1 MLLNRTNP
9 HGGDIYTNK
18 VLYDFSSNLNPAGM
32 PDAVKKAVANSAEIC
47 SRYPDAYCSELR
59 KKISLSVKIPFD
71 RIICGNGAAELIY
84 SYAYSLNKN
93 KPALI
98 ISPTFCEYENA
109 LRAAGIETRHLI
121 LSEKTGFCLTE
132 DLLPDNLSDYCAVF
146 VCSPNNPTGI
156 TVNNEI
162 LVKLCN
168 AAPRV
173 FADLC
178 FLDLSDCPD
187 IYSIPDLTEKYPG
200 LTVLKA
206 FTKNYSMAGIR
217 LGYAMSS
224 DLDFLEKMAEKT
236 QCWNVSVIAQQAGIA
251 ALDSYEWLEL
261 SKKMIKEE
269 RNRVFEAISISGI
282 KAFPGKA
289 NFLLLYSDLDLK
301 SLLMKKG
308 ILIRDCSNY
317 VGLSKGYYRIA
328 IRKKEENDILIS
340 ALKEVTA

>member
-1 MLLNRTNP
+1 MLINRSNP
-9 HGGDIYTNK
+9 HGGDIYNNR

-32 PDAVKKAVANSAEIC
+32 PDAVKKAVAESAEL
-47 SRYPDAYCSELR
+47 SLRYPDAFCHELR
-59 KKISLSVKIPFD
+59 KKISESEKIPYE

-84 SYAYSLNKN
+84 SYAYSLSKN

-109 LRAAGIETRHLI
+109 LRAAGIETKHLI
-121 LSEKTGFCLTE
+121 LSEDNGFCLTE
-132 DLLPDNLSDYCAVF
+132 ELIPDDLSEYCSVF
-146 VCSPNNPTGI
+146 VCSPNNPTGM
-156 TVNNEI
+156 TVKNEI

-168 AAPRV
+168 LSTRV

-187 IYSIPDLTEKYPG
+187 IYDITELTEKYSG

-217 LGYAMSS
+217 LGYAMCS
-224 DLDFLEKMAEKT
+224 DGAFLEKMSEKT
-236 QCWNVSVIAQQAGIA
+236 QCWNVSETAQQAGVA
-251 ALDSYEWLEL
+251 ALDCVEWLN
-261 SKKMIKEE
+261 SSVKMIKEE
-269 RNRVFEAISISGI
+269 RKRVFEAVSSVGI
-282 KAFPGKA
+282 KVFRGSA
-289 NFLLLYSDLDLK
+289 NFLLLHSELDLK
-301 SLLMKKG
+301 TLLLKKG

-317 VGLSKGYYRIA
+317 IGLSKGYYRIA

-340 ALKEVTA
+340 ALKEVVE